1 MSKPKGN
8 QKGPGKG
15 GPRPNSGRKKKA
27 ATILRELAIKAA
39 HGEAEKSLAFCVQI
53 RDDVSA
59 PKGLRLE
66 AAQKIMDRVWGKSVQ
81 AIRPVNADGQ
91 DAPFGII
98 YEPVAQVATDQ
109 GDKGL

>member
-1 MSKPKGN
+1 MGKPKGN

-27 ATILRELAIKAA
+27 ATILRELAIQAA

-53 RDDVSA
+53 RDDVQA

-66 AAQKIMDRVWGKSVQ
+66 AAQKIMDRVWGKAVQ
-81 AIRPVNADGQ
+81 AIRPVNAAGEDT
-91 DAPFGII
+91 PLGII
-98 YEPVAQVATDQ
+98 YEPVAQIAARE